1 MASNPPPR
9 GASVAERRA
18 SAALRQQQSR
28 PASAAT
34 ERLRA
39 STVDSRPGSQATQ
52 TRRVTTTTE
61 TSTKRRVLEQ
71 EATLRRTKTPLQTA
85 QPREEQRRSPRP
97 DAEAKRKSTTQKS
110 EPSIPPQPQ
119 VWSPTA
125 TLLSPTPN
133 QAPLASRVSVPPQ
146 AKHAPTSLAPP
157 SMAGLNLN
165 EQERA
170 LIDDLLYVLLGFEGQ
185 YISFSSD
192 RSRSDEPYDP
202 FDEKSRLTGPNYKIS
217 SGVDPSLRDLALQIL
232 RTATHASAL
241 EAFCEVMSRG
251 ESGSVS
257 HALCAAIRKLQKDFL
272 VLVAQLENQ
281 YLTNDGFSLHQ
292 MSLYLKKSAHVM
304 SQLYSLAQEVLTEN
318 GLIGDPVDV
327 EEEEEDE
334 EDEFENVLASL
345 KEGAGTSTKGKKS
358 CIGGA
363 LLALLTRRLQ
373 AMSGDPQAK
382 ELLSSLLKDASKPY
396 VRMLNEWLHHGNV
409 KDPHQEF
416 MVKEA
421 KSIKRELLEQD
432 YTDEYWEKRYTLRQE
447 LVPPQIEGVRDRV
460 LLAGKY
466 LNVVRECS
474 SVATFSTTFNTD
486 LASTAGIPHD
496 VFDMNLISNVNQAY
510 TNANAALMRLL
521 LTTHQLPQRLSS
533 LKHYFFLDRSDWFTY
548 FLELSQSELRKS
560 ARSANVGK
568 LQSLL
573 DLVLHTPG
581 SVAAEDPFKEDVKV
595 NMADTGLTGW
605 LMRVVNVQGMD
616 ADTTSMTNS
625 YNPATESVN
634 GKDEKEISAHEALTL
649 DFGVPFPLS
658 LIISRVTLTRYQLLF
673 RYLLSL
679 KHLESQLV
687 NSWCDAGGIGTGKRD
702 MSASRGSKSLR
713 EVGVWR
719 RKTGNPKIELWKKRA
734 WCLR

>member
-1 MASNPPPR
+1 M
-9 GASVAERRA
+9 
-18 SAALRQQQSR
+18 
-28 PASAAT
+28 T
-34 ERLRA
+34 
-39 STVDSRPGSQATQ
+39 
-52 TRRVTTTTE
+52 
-61 TSTKRRVLEQ
+61 
-71 EATLRRTKTPLQTA
+71 
-85 QPREEQRRSPRP
+85 
-97 DAEAKRKSTTQKS
+97 
-110 EPSIPPQPQ
+110 
-119 VWSPTA
+119 
-125 TLLSPTPN
+125 
-133 QAPLASRVSVPPQ
+133 
-146 AKHAPTSLAPP
+146 
-157 SMAGLNLN
+157 GLDLN
-165 EQERA
+165 DQERA

-192 RSRSDEPYDP
+192 RSRIEGPYDP
-202 FDEKSRLTGPNYKIS
+202 FDEKSRLTGPNYKIA

-281 YLTNDGFSLHQ
+281 YLTNAGFSLHQ

-327 EEEEEDE
+327 EEDEEDQ

-345 KEGAGTSTKGKKS
+345 EGTGASTKGKKS

-363 LLALLTRRLQ
+363 LLALLTKRFQ

-447 LVPPQIEGVRDRV
+447 LVPPQLEGVRDRV

-496 VFDMNLISNVNQAY
+496 IFDMNLVSNVNQAY

-521 LTTHQLPQRLSS
+521 LTTHELPQRLSS

-560 ARSANVGK
+560 AKSANIGK

-605 LMRVVNVQGMD
+605 LIRIVNVQGMD

-625 YNPATESVN
+625 YNPATESVA
-634 GKDEKEISAHEALTL
+634 GKDEKEILAYEALTL

-687 NSWCDAGGIGTGKRD
+687 NAWCDAGGIGSGKQD
-702 MSASRGSKSLR
+702 TSASRGSKPSR
-713 EVGVWR
+713 DHGVWR
-719 RKTGNPKIELWKKRA
+719 RNTGNPKIELWKKRA
-734 WCLR
+734 WRLR

>member
-1 MASNPPPR
+1 
-9 GASVAERRA
+9 
-18 SAALRQQQSR
+18 
-28 PASAAT
+28 
-34 ERLRA
+34 
-39 STVDSRPGSQATQ
+39 
-52 TRRVTTTTE
+52 
-61 TSTKRRVLEQ
+61 
-71 EATLRRTKTPLQTA
+71 
-85 QPREEQRRSPRP
+85 
-97 DAEAKRKSTTQKS
+97 
-110 EPSIPPQPQ
+110 
-119 VWSPTA
+119 
-125 TLLSPTPN
+125 
-133 QAPLASRVSVPPQ
+133 
-146 AKHAPTSLAPP
+146 
-157 SMAGLNLN
+157 
-165 EQERA
+165 
-170 LIDDLLYVLLGFEGQ
+170 
-185 YISFSSD
+185 
-192 RSRSDEPYDP
+192 
-202 FDEKSRLTGPNYKIS
+202 
-217 SGVDPSLRDLALQIL
+217 
-232 RTATHASAL
+232 
-241 EAFCEVMSRG
+241 
-251 ESGSVS
+251 
-257 HALCAAIRKLQKDFL
+257 
-272 VLVAQLENQ
+272 
-281 YLTNDGFSLHQ
+281 

-304 SQLYSLAQEVLTEN
+304 SQLYALAQEVLTEN
-318 GLIGDPVDV
+318 ALIGDPI
-327 EEEEEDE
+327 EEEDE
-334 EDEFENVLASL
+334 DDDDEDDFENVLASL
-345 KEGAGTSTKGKKS
+345 KEGPGASSKGKKS

-363 LLALLTRRLQ
+363 LLSLLTRRLQ

-432 YTDEYWEKRYTLRQE
+432 YTDEYWEKRYTLRLD
-447 LVPPQIEGVRDRV
+447 LVPPQLEGVRDRV

-474 SVATFSTTFNTD
+474 SVAIFSTTFNTD
-486 LASTAGIPHD
+486 LSSTVGIPHD
-496 VFDMNLISNVNQAY
+496 VFDMNLIANVNQAY

-595 NMADTGLTGW
+595 NMADTGLVGW

-616 ADTTSMTNS
+616 ADTTSMNNS
-625 YNPATESVN
+625 YMPTNNESVN

-679 KHLESQLV
+679 KHLEGQLV
-687 NSWCDAGGIGTGKRD
+687 NSWCDAGGIGSAKRD
-702 MSASRGSKSLR
+702 MGSSRGSKPVR
-713 EVGVWR
+713 DVGVWR